1 MNMEIEKYP
10 QVTVVTLPG
19 ETIEANS
26 VEEFK
31 KAILPIV
38 ETNTNLIFDMS
49 RIRFIDSMGC
59 SVLVFTARK
68 LKEKEGCLKICC
80 SSPQVTALFDMMGFR
95 NILGIF
101 NSKEEAVQSFR

>member
-1 MNMEIEKYP
+1 MNLEIEKYP

-19 ETIEANS
+19 ETIEAS
-26 VEEFK
+26 SAAEFK
-31 KAILPIV
+31 RTILSTV

-59 SVLVFTARK
+59 GVLVFTARK
-68 LKEKEGCLKICC
+68 LREKGGSLKICC
-80 SSPQVTALFDMMGFR
+80 SSAQVTALFEMMGFR

-101 NSKEEAVQSFR
+101 SSKEEAVQSFC